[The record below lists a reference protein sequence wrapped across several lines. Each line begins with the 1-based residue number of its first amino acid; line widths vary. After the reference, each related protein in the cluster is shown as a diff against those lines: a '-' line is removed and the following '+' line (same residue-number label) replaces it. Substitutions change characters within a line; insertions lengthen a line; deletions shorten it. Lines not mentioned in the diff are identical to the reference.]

1 MRKKI
6 AIASGKGGTGKTS
19 VSVNL
24 AAQLSETL
32 NPGSQHVAL
41 VDLDVEEP
49 NSLLFFTDAERFYHE
64 EESRLVP
71 VWDEKACS
79 LCNKCSKVC
88 EFNAIA
94 FLGTRVLVFP
104 DLCHSCHA
112 CSVLCP
118 EDALPMQEKRM
129 GELSY
134 YKPTQSNL
142 SLSEYRLDIGQPSAV
157 PLISSAIKRINQ
169 IPGNNQLF
177 LLDAPPGTSC
187 PMMEV
192 VKSSDFI
199 LLVTE
204 PTPFGLHDLQ
214 IAVETV
220 EKIDRPMAVVLNKA
234 GSGADQIIDDYCE
247 LEGIPIIARIPH
259 SRKVAEAY
267 SRGELVY
274 KINDEFHE
282 IFKLFSEDLIN
293 MLESLDQK

>member
-6 AIASGKGGTGKTS
+6 AIASGKGGTGKTI

-24 AAQLSETL
+24 AAQLAETL
-32 NPGSQHVAL
+32 DANSQHVAL

-49 NSLLFFTDAERFYHE
+49 NSMLFFNDAERFYHE
-64 EESRLVP
+64 AESRPVP
-71 VWDEKACS
+71 VWDEKACT
-79 LCNKCSKVC
+79 LCNKCSEVC

-94 FLGTRVLVFP
+94 FLGTRVLIFP

-118 EDALPMQEKRM
+118 VDALPMRERRM
-129 GELSY
+129 GEVSY
-134 YKPTQSNL
+134 FKPKQANL

-157 PLISSAIKRINQ
+157 PLISSAIKRISQ

-192 VKSSDFI
+192 VKSSDFV

-204 PTPFGLHDLQ
+204 PTPFGLHDLKL
-214 IAVETV
+214 AVETV
-220 EKIDRPMAVVLNKA
+220 EKVDKPMAVILNKA
-234 GSGADQIIDDYCE
+234 GSGNDEIIDEYCE
-247 LEGIPIIARIPH
+247 VEGIPIIAKIPQ
-259 SRKVAEAY
+259 SREVAEAY
-267 SRGELVY
+267 SRGQLVY
-274 KINDEFHE
+274 KISDEFYK
-282 IFKLFSEDLIN
+282 IYKSFSQDLVN
-293 MLESLDQK
+293 MLKTI

>member
-24 AAQLSETL
+24 AAYLSESL
-32 NPGSQHVAL
+32 NPDSQHVAL

-49 NSLLFFTDAERFYHE
+49 NSLLFFKDAKRFYHE
-64 EESRLVP
+64 IESRPVP
-71 VWDEKACS
+71 VWDEKACT
-79 LCNKCSKVC
+79 LCNKCSQVC

-94 FLGTRVLVFP
+94 FLGTKVLVFP

-118 EDALPMQEKRM
+118 ADALPMKEKRM

-134 YKPTQSNL
+134 YKPTQINL

-192 VKSSDFI
+192 VKSSDFV

-214 IAVETV
+214 LAVETV
-220 EKIDRPMAVVLNKA
+220 EKIDKPMAVVLNKA
-234 GSGADQIIDDYCE
+234 GSGNDEIIDEFCE
-247 LEGIPIIARIPH
+247 LEGIPIIAKIPH
-259 SRKVAEAY
+259 SRDVAQAY
-267 SRGELVY
+267 SRGELVFN
-274 KINDEFHE
+274 INSD
-282 IFKLFSEDLIN
+282 FKAIYQALSDNLFRL
-293 MLESLDQK
+293 L